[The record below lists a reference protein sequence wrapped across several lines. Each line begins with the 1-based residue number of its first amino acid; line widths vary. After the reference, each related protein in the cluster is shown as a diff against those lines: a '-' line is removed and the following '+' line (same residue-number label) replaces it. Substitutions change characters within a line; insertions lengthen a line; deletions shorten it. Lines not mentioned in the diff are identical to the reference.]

1 VGKTVSGTLRRIRR
15 RRATES
21 VAGLALSAKILII
34 K

>member
-1 VGKTVSGTLRRIRR
+1 VGKTVSGTIRR

-21 VAGLALSAKILII
+21 VAGLALSAKLFII